1 MECSPMGMREIVI
14 MLILFTAGI
23 SFYFGRRITLE
34 WLDDKIRRQAFE
46 EAKKEYR
53 AIFEKRFEEACEGM
67 ASAIIEGQKQEIERL
82 SAEVKLLKEKLKERR
97 K

>member
-1 MECSPMGMREIVI
+1 MDPRGYFV
-14 MLILFTAGI
+14 MLLVLVTAGI
-23 SFYFGRRITLE
+23 SYYYGRKITLE

-53 AIFEKRFEEACEGM
+53 EVFEKRFEEACEGM
-67 ASAIIEGQKQEIERL
+67 ASAIIKRQKEEIERL
-82 SAEVKLLKEKLKERR
+82 SAEVKQLKEQLKEKK

>member
-1 MECSPMGMREIVI
+1 MEYSPMGMREIVI

-23 SFYFGRRITLE
+23 SFYFGRKITLE

-46 EAKKEYR
+46 EAKEEYR
-53 AIFEKRFEEACEGM
+53 EIFEKRFEQACDGI
-67 ASAIIEGQKQEIERL
+67 ALTIIERQKQEIDRL
-82 SAEVKLLKEKLKERR
+82 SSEVKQLKEKTKER

>member
-1 MECSPMGMREIVI
+1 MDPRGYFV
-14 MLILFTAGI
+14 MLLVLVTAGI
-23 SFYFGRRITLE
+23 SYYYGRKITLE

-53 AIFEKRFEEACEGM
+53 EIFEKRFEDACEGM
-67 ASAIIEGQKQEIERL
+67 ASAVIEGQKQEIERL
-82 SAEVKLLKEKLKERR
+82 SAEVKKLKERLKEKR

>member
-1 MECSPMGMREIVI
+1 MDPRGYFVI
-14 MLILFTAGI
+14 LLVLVTAGI
-23 SFYFGRRITLE
+23 SYYYGRKITLE

-53 AIFEKRFEEACEGM
+53 EIFEKRFEDACEGM

-82 SAEVKLLKEKLKERR
+82 SAEVKKLKERLKEKR

>member
-1 MECSPMGMREIVI
+1 MDPRGYFV
-14 MLILFTAGI
+14 MLLVLVTAGI
-23 SFYFGRRITLE
+23 SYYYGRKITLE

-53 AIFEKRFEEACEGM
+53 EIFEKRFEEACEGLT
-67 ASAIIEGQKQEIERL
+67 SAVIEGQKQEIERL
-82 SAEVKLLKEKLKERR
+82 SAEIKRLKERLKEKR

>member
-1 MECSPMGMREIVI
+1 MEYSLMGMREIVI
-14 MLILFTAGI
+14 MLILITAGI

-53 AIFEKRFEEACEGM
+53 AIFEKRLEQVCEGM
-67 ASAIIEGQKQEIERL
+67 ALTIIEKQKQKIESL
-82 SAEVKLLKEKLKERR
+82 SAEVKELKEKLKERR

>member
-1 MECSPMGMREIVI
+1 
-14 MLILFTAGI
+14 MLLVLVTAGI
-23 SFYFGRRITLE
+23 SYYYGRKITLE

-53 AIFEKRFEEACEGM
+53 EIFEKRFEDACEGM
-67 ASAIIEGQKQEIERL
+67 ASAIIERQKQEIERL
-82 SAEVKLLKEKLKERR
+82 SAEVKNLKERLKEKR

>member
-1 MECSPMGMREIVI
+1 MDPRGYFVI
-14 MLILFTAGI
+14 LLVLVTAGI
-23 SFYFGRRITLE
+23 SYYYGRKITLE

-53 AIFEKRFEEACEGM
+53 EIFEKRFEDACEGM
-67 ASAIIEGQKQEIERL
+67 ASAIIEGQKQEIARL
-82 SAEVKLLKEKLKERR
+82 SAEVKKLKERLKEKR

>member
-1 MECSPMGMREIVI
+1 MDPRGYFVI
-14 MLILFTAGI
+14 LLILVTAGI
-23 SFYFGRRITLE
+23 SYYYGRKITLE

-53 AIFEKRFEEACEGM
+53 EVFEKRFENIREGM
-67 ASAIIEGQKQEIERL
+67 TSNVIEIQNQEIERL
-82 SAEVKLLKEKLKERR
+82 SAEVKKLKEQLKEKR

>member
-1 MECSPMGMREIVI
+1 MEYSPMGMREIVI
-14 MLILFTAGI
+14 MLILITAGI
-23 SFYFGRRITLE
+23 SFYFGRKITLE

-53 AIFEKRFEEACEGM
+53 EIFEKRFEQACGDL
-67 ASAIIEGQKQEIERL
+67 ASKIIEGQKNEIERL
-82 SAEVKLLKEKLKERR
+82 SAEVDRLKGKLRERR

>member
-1 MECSPMGMREIVI
+1 MDPRGYFV
-14 MLILFTAGI
+14 MLLVLATAGI
-23 SFYFGRRITLE
+23 SYYYGRKITLE
-34 WLDDKIRRQAFE
+34 WLNDKIRCQAFE

-53 AIFEKRFEEACEGM
+53 EIFEKRFEDACEGM

-82 SAEVKLLKEKLKERR
+82 SVEVKNLKDQLKEKR

>member
-1 MECSPMGMREIVI
+1 MDPRGYFVI
-14 MLILFTAGI
+14 LLVLVTAGI
-23 SFYFGRRITLE
+23 SYYYGRKITLE

-53 AIFEKRFEEACEGM
+53 EIFEKRFKDACEGM
-67 ASAIIEGQKQEIERL
+67 ASAIIERQKQEIERL
-82 SAEVKLLKEKLKERR
+82 SAEVKRLKERLKEKR